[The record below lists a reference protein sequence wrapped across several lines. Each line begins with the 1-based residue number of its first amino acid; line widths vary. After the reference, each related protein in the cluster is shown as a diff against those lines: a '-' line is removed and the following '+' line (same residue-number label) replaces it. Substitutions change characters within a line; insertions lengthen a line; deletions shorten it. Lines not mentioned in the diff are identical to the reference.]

1 MAEHFHLTYSTRR
14 LSLQLASII
23 ALLSVCHVMVMVI
36 HYEIERLPWLLRE
49 LFDLDEEQSFG
60 TWFSAVILLFAGR
73 LLLLQAREV
82 HDFRFAWKLLG
93 IGFCFLSL
101 DEVVGLHETF
111 NSMTDFSWTLPG
123 GIVAGVV
130 GLAYIPFLRHLPPR
144 IRWLVLLGGFL
155 YVGGAVGVE
164 RATDWYAEADLLD
177 TLEYNLTTVLEEA
190 MEMSGVAVFIY
201 ALLSHMARGKN
212 AAGVDIEVRS

>member
-1 MAEHFHLTYSTRR
+1 MAHLHLTYSARR
-14 LSLQLASII
+14 LSQQLVFVI
-23 ALLSVCHVMVMVI
+23 ALLAVCHVIVMI
-36 HYEIERLPWLLRE
+36 INYKIEELPWLLRE

-82 HDFRFAWKLLG
+82 RDFWFAWKLLG

-130 GLAYIPFLRHLPPR
+130 GLAYIPFLRRLPSR
-144 IRWLVLLGGFL
+144 TRWLFLLGGL
-155 YVGGAVGVE
+155 IYVGGAVILE
-164 RATDWYAEADLLD
+164 RATDWYADENLLD
-177 TLEYNLTTVLEEA
+177 TLEYNLTTVLEET

-201 ALLSHMARGKN
+201 ALLSHMARGKKT
-212 AAGVDIEVRS
+212 AGVDIEIRE